1 MADQKELKLSV
12 RVVGRVTEKL
22 EEINKKLERLTRPIA
37 KINEHFRFAERS
49 VRKYTNTLDQL
60 ARKFRGIGTAA
71 TLGLTLPIAAFG
83 ATTVKTAADFEHS
96 MTKVRTLTQGDMF
109 DQLKSQAREFGA
121 TTRHSATEAAKA
133 MAFYSMAGFKALETF
148 KTMPSTLAL
157 ATAATE
163 DLSTT
168 ADILSGVVRGYQIPL
183 DDIPKTTDMLT
194 AGFANAKMDL
204 RTLGEA
210 LQKSGGTFNKLGV
223 PLSELLALIGKLRD
237 VNIDPSSIGTA
248 LTSAAS
254 RLVSPVKLVKERIQ
268 ELLNI
273 DASKLTTEQG
283 KLGSFVDLLERLEKA
298 GATPADFYDIFGKE
312 SGKYLIQYLQVSS
325 GIRKLQ
331 HTIKNS
337 TGITKRFAKEFEKGA
352 TGAMY
357 SFKSAVEAV
366 EISLGESGLLDYF
379 TKSTFAFASYIQNLS
394 RVNPALLN
402 LATIAAVTVG
412 IIGPMFLAL
421 ATMVSTLAA
430 SIVALKFASVVAA
443 AFGTTLLTVLGGI
456 AFKIGLV
463 VGAIGLV
470 VYVGWFFYKNWSAIY
485 DFAGKV
491 VSGWVDL
498 VSGYMSFVW
507 GLIKDYLVGWFK
519 ALLWFADFLEKLWDN
534 PKQAFIDTFEDIKNK
549 VSEVIDTFTI
559 KFMRMVD
566 KVMPYVK
573 RIMNFLIDPKG
584 NHKEFY
590 VAIDQPDY
598 PSIQNEEVV
607 RKLRYD
613 MGPIRKL
620 PNETIDF
627 NYKPNSFIPEP
638 EKPKSI
644 DLVPDFIDSI
654 GSTIYDAFSKP
665 TFDITDDINID
676 IDENKLGKA
685 MKIDAKIDAPKQIA
699 PVIPLKSFGPGD
711 FFKSSQIFDDR
722 SIKGEKQWN
731 PAIPETK
738 VVPLPTSKIVE
749 PIENVSR
756 ITTPEAKM
764 KDTIAT
770 LKQTS
775 EHKFEEGRVERIMD
789 SSTTREE
796 RIEKSEKEVRIV
808 IDFENAPKGVEVR
821 TENKS
826 KVPLSV
832 NMGFAMDGNR

>member
-1 MADQKELKLSV
+1 MAEQKELKLAV

-22 EEINKKLERLTRPIA
+22 EDINRKLEKLTRPIA
-37 KINEHFRFAERS
+37 RINDNFRMAENS
-49 VRKYTNTLDQL
+49 VRRYTNTLDKL
-60 ARKFRGIGTAA
+60 SKKFRNIGMAA

-83 ATTVKTAADFEHS
+83 ATTIKTAADFEHA
-96 MTKVRTLTQGDMF
+96 MTKVKTLTQGDMF
-109 DQLKSQAREFGA
+109 QQLKSQAREFGA
-121 TTRHSATEAAKA
+121 STRHSATEAAQA
-133 MAFYSMAGFKALETF
+133 MVFYSMAGFKALETF

-183 DDIPKTTDMLT
+183 DDIPKTTDLLT

-254 RLVSPVKLVKERIQ
+254 RLVSPVKLVKDRIQ

-312 SGKYLIQYLQVSS
+312 SGKYLIQYLQVSN
-325 GIRKLQ
+325 GIRRLQ
-331 HTIKNS
+331 HTIENS
-337 TGITKRFAKEFEKGA
+337 TGITKRFATEFEKGA

-379 TKSTFAFASYIQNLS
+379 TKSTFAFASYIQKLS

-402 LATIAAVTVG
+402 LATIMAVTIG
-412 IIGPMFLAL
+412 IIGPMFLTL
-421 ATMVSTLAA
+421 ATMVSTLAV
-430 SIVALKFASVVAA
+430 SIVALKFASVIAA
-443 AFGTTLLTVLGGI
+443 AFGTTLGAVLGGI
-456 AFKIGLV
+456 ALKFSLIIGV
-463 VGAIGLV
+463 IGLV
-470 VYVGWFFYKNWSAIY
+470 VYAGWFFYKNWSAIY

-507 GLIKDYLVGWFK
+507 GLIKDYIVGWFK
-519 ALLWFADFLEKLWDN
+519 TFLWFADFLEKLWDN
-534 PKQAFIDTFEDIKNK
+534 PKQAFIDAFEDIKNK
-549 VSEVIDTFTI
+549 LSEIIDNFTT

-584 NHKEFY
+584 NYKEFY
-590 VAIDQPDY
+590 VAEDQSDY

-613 MGPIRKL
+613 MGPIQDIPDL
-620 PNETIDF
+620 NYEATITF
-627 NYKPNSFIPEP
+627 KPEP
-638 EKPKSI
+638 QKSQSI
-644 DLVPDFIDSI
+644 DLVPDFIEDI
-654 GSTIYDAFSKP
+654 GSTIYDAFTKS

-685 MKIDAKIDAPKQIA
+685 MKVDAKIDAKQIA

-711 FFKSSQIFDDR
+711 FFKNSQIFDDR
-722 SIKGEKQWN
+722 SINGEKQWN
-731 PAIPETK
+731 PVVPETK
-738 VVPLPTSKIVE
+738 VIPFPSEKIAKPLEKV
-749 PIENVSR
+749 NQV
-756 ITTPEAKM
+756 ITPNAKM
-764 KDTIAT
+764 KDTIDT

-775 EHKFEEGRVERIMD
+775 EHKFEEGRVERIMN

-796 RIEKSEKEVRIV
+796 RIERSEKEVRII
-808 IDFENAPKGVEVR
+808 IDFENVPKGVEVR

-826 KVPLSV
+826 KIPLSV